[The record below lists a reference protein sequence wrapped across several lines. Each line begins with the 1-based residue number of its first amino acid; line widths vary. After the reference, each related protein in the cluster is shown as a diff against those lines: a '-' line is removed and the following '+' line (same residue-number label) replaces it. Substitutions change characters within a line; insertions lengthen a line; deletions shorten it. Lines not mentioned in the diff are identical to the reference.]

1 MAMNPHEE
9 GQYVRPSP
17 EERKKKLKKIRR
29 KRRFRL
35 AVVIIASLLV
45 LTVAF
50 SPVFLFVVFKVKSY
64 SVTGEKHYSKEEI
77 IESCPIEI
85 GKSLVLADLE
95 KAQAAIEE
103 ELPYIKKA
111 TLKRSLPSTLS
122 ISVSEASEKYTIY
135 SGKSG
140 NYLVLSETFKILGVS
155 HEPKVGLTL
164 IKGAYP
170 EETKAGKQLCFV
182 KAAEDEETV
191 VNDKILST
199 LEEVAYA
206 LVASGIA
213 DVTMIDI
220 TSLSDIKV
228 LYQDRLILEIG
239 SVSDA
244 DGKLELAA
252 QVIEKEDELNPEQ
265 KGTIDLTISKKAY
278 VNPGEFEY
286 DSVLEEEEETQQTQ
300 DSSQEED
307 ETQEGREYEK
317 TEQNSGESEEE
328 TDEDEEQ

>member
-1 MAMNPHEE
+1 MNPHEE

-17 EERKKKLKKIRR
+17 EERRKKLKKIKRIRR
-29 KRRFRL
+29 LRL
-35 AVVIIASLLV
+35 AVVILAALLA
-45 LTVAF
+45 LTVVF
-50 SPVFLFVVFKVKSY
+50 SPVFLFGLFRLKTY
-64 SVTGEKHYSKEEI
+64 SVTGETQYSKEKI
-77 IESCPIEI
+77 IESCPVKT

-95 KAQAAIEE
+95 KAEAAMEE
-103 ELPYIKKA
+103 ELPYVKDV

-122 ISVSEASEKYTIY
+122 ISVTPANEKYTIY

-140 NYLVLSETFKILGVS
+140 NYLILSETFKILGVS
-155 HEPKVGLTL
+155 HEPKEGLTL

-170 EETKAGKQLCFV
+170 EDTDPGKQLCFV
-182 KAAEDEETV
+182 KAAEDDKTV
-191 VNDKILST
+191 VIDKILIA

-206 LVASGIA
+206 LVASGIE
-213 DVTMIDI
+213 DVTRIDV

-286 DSVLEEEEETQQTQ
+286 DSAPSDGEEATQTQESSQEEEET
-300 DSSQEED
+300 E
-307 ETQEGREYEK
+307 EGREYEK
-317 TEQNSGESEEE
+317 TEQDSGETEEE
-328 TDEDEEQ
+328 TAEEEEQ

>member
-17 EERKKKLKKIRR
+17 EERRKKIKKIKR

-35 AVVIIASLLV
+35 AVVTLAALLV
-45 LTVAF
+45 LSVIL
-50 SPVFLFVVFKVKSY
+50 SPVFMFAVFRVKSY
-64 SVTGEKHYSKEEI
+64 SVTGETHYSKEEI
-77 IESCPIEI
+77 IESCPVEI
-85 GKSLVLADLE
+85 GKSLVLVDLE
-95 KAQAAIEE
+95 KAQAVIEE
-103 ELPYIKKA
+103 KLPYVKKA

-122 ISVSEASEKYTIY
+122 ISVTQASEKYTIY

-140 NYLVLSETFKILGVS
+140 NYLILSETFKILGVS
-155 HEPKVGLTL
+155 HEAKEGLTV
-164 IKGAYP
+164 IKGALP
-170 EETKAGKQLCFV
+170 EETEAGKQLRFV
-182 KAAEDEETV
+182 KAAKKDEPA

-206 LVASGIA
+206 LVASGIE
-213 DVTMIDI
+213 DVTRIDI
-220 TSLSDIKV
+220 TSVSDIKV

-286 DSVLEEEEETQQTQ
+286 DSVEQEDEESEQTQQ
-300 DSSQEED
+300 SSEENEEGD
-307 ETQEGREYEK
+307 AGREYEK
-317 TEQNSGESEEE
+317 TEQADGESEE
-328 TDEDEEQ
+328 DSAEEEG

>member
-17 EERKKKLKKIRR
+17 EERRKKIKKIKR

-35 AVVIIASLLV
+35 AVVTLAALLV
-45 LTVAF
+45 LSVIL
-50 SPVFLFVVFKVKSY
+50 SPVFMFAVFRVKSY
-64 SVTGEKHYSKEEI
+64 SVTGETHYSKEEI
-77 IESCPIEI
+77 IESCPVEV
-85 GKSLVLADLE
+85 GKSLVLVDLE

-103 ELPYIKKA
+103 KLPYVKKA

-122 ISVSEASEKYTIY
+122 ISVTQASEKYTIY

-140 NYLVLSETFKILGVS
+140 NYLILSETFKILGVS
-155 HEPKVGLTL
+155 HEAKEGLTV
-164 IKGAYP
+164 IKGALP
-170 EETKAGKQLCFV
+170 EETEAGKQLRFV
-182 KAAEDEETV
+182 KAEKKDEPA

-206 LVASGIA
+206 LVASGIE
-213 DVTMIDI
+213 DVTRIDI
-220 TSLSDIKV
+220 TSVSDIKV

-286 DSVLEEEEETQQTQ
+286 DSVEQEDEESEQTQQ
-300 DSSQEED
+300 SSEENEEGD
-307 ETQEGREYEK
+307 AGREYEK
-317 TEQNSGESEEE
+317 TEQADGESEE
-328 TDEDEEQ
+328 DSAEEEG